1 MTAYKKTP
9 MSRQIAQYIRDNPTA
24 KAAEV
29 AVAVGTTVNYVYAIT
44 HKMKSRA
51 AKKSKNPTITKAII
65 DKRLQL
71 AKIEGEKKLVRV
83 FTGTSDKSITAHVDQ
98 ITNLTPEQT
107 ERLVDNLTKARD
119 RSEYFKNRIE
129 MIEPK
134 SDPVNHP
141 DHYKIGGIE
150 TIDFIEAKQ
159 LSYNLGN
166 VIKYITRSEHK
177 GNYEQDLLKARW
189 YLNREIAKLQEYK

>member
-24 KAAEV
+24 KP
-29 AVAVGTTVNYVYAIT
+29 AVIADALGTTVNYVYAIT

-107 ERLVDNLTKARD
+107 ERLVANLGKARA
-119 RSEYFKNRIE
+119 RMQGAITME
-129 MIEPK
+129 EPK